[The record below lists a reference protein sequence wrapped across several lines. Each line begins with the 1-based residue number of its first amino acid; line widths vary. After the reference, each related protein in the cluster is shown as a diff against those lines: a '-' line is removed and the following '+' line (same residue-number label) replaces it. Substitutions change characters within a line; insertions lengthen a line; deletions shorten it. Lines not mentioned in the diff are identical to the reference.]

1 MLSLVIAMILGAAT
15 PPTPPPPPTPPAGM
29 HSFNSQTDTL
39 VDVKPGTSLEL
50 SNFGGQIDVKA
61 WRKNVVKVA
70 ARHSRRVHIEIEEV
84 PEALNIRAVG
94 YRMVPSAV
102 DYQIVVPE
110 WMPLNLSGM
119 HTDISIDGIKAA
131 VKAGT
136 VSGGIRLRGG
146 RGELDLSSVEGVVEV
161 EDADG
166 ALQLSSV
173 NEAVR
178 VARCLGEISAQ
189 SVNGPIVLDA
199 LSSRSVEAETVNG
212 EVFFDGAILA
222 DGEYRF
228 TSHNGDIVVGIAP
241 GTNADVSVST
251 FNGGFE
257 SSFPVQLSE
266 TRRGRCFNFMLGS
279 GGAKLDLESFGGS
292 IQLRRRGAAHPKE

>member
-1 MLSLVIAMILGAAT
+1 MLSLFTAVIIAAT
-15 PPTPPPPPTPPAGM
+15 PAPPAPPMPPPPPEIPAV
-29 HSFNSQTDTL
+29 SFQTDTL
-39 VDVKPGTSLEL
+39 VDVQPGTSLEL
-50 SNFGGQIDVKA
+50 SNFGGLIDVKA
-61 WRKNVVKVA
+61 WRKNRVRVA
-70 ARHSRRVHIEIEEV
+70 ARHSRRMRIEIEEGD
-84 PEALNIRAVG
+84 EALIIRAVG
-94 YRMVPSAV
+94 FRMMPSTV
-102 DYQIVVPE
+102 DYHIVVPE

-119 HTDISIDGIKAA
+119 HTDISIEGIKAA

-146 RGELDLSSVEGVVEV
+146 RGELDLNSVEGIVQV

-166 ALQLSSV
+166 VLRLSSV
-173 NEAVR
+173 NEAVK
-178 VARCLGEISAQ
+178 VARCMGEISAQ
-189 SVNGPIVLDA
+189 SVNGPIVLDG

-212 EVFFDGAILA
+212 EVLFDGAILA

-228 TSHNGDIVVGIAP
+228 ASHNGDIVVGIAP
-241 GTNADVSVST
+241 GTNANVSVST

-266 TRRGRCFNFMLGS
+266 TRRGRCFSFVLGN

-292 IQLRRRGAAHPKE
+292 IQLRRRGAARPKE

>member
-1 MLSLVIAMILGAAT
+1 
-15 PPTPPPPPTPPAGM
+15 
-29 HSFNSQTDTL
+29 
-39 VDVKPGTSLEL
+39 
-50 SNFGGQIDVKA
+50 
-61 WRKNVVKVA
+61 VA
-70 ARHSRRVHIEIEEV
+70 ARHSRRVHIEIDQA
-84 PEALNIRAVG
+84 PETISIRAVG

-119 HTDISIDGIKAA
+119 HTDISIDGSRAA

-136 VSGGIRLRGG
+136 VSGAIHLRGG
-146 RGELDLSSVEGVVEV
+146 RGELDLNSVEGIVDV

-166 ALQLSSV
+166 VLQLSSV

-212 EVFFDGAILA
+212 EVYFDGVLQV

-228 TSHNGDIVVGIAP
+228 ASHNGDIVVAIAP
-241 GTNADVSVST
+241 GTNANVSIST
-251 FNGGFE
+251 FNGDFD

-266 TRRGRCFNFMLGS
+266 TRRGRCFNFTMGS
-279 GGAKLDLESFGGS
+279 GGAKLNLESFGGS
-292 IQLRRRGAAHPKE
+292 IQLRRRGAARPKE

>member
-1 MLSLVIAMILGAAT
+1 MLSLITATIIAV
-15 PPTPPPPPTPPAGM
+15 TPPAPPAPPAP
-29 HSFNSQTDTL
+29 HSGHMPSYNSQTDTL
-39 VDVKPGTSLEL
+39 VDVQPGTSLEL

-70 ARHSRRVHIEIEEV
+70 ARHSRRVRIEIEGSD
-84 PEALNIRAVG
+84 EALSIRAVG
-94 YRMVPSAV
+94 YRAMPAAV
-102 DYQIVVPE
+102 DFQIVVPE

-146 RGELDLSSVEGVVEV
+146 RGDLDLNSVEGMVEV
-161 EDADG
+161 EDAEG
-166 ALQLSSV
+166 VLQLSSV

-189 SVNGPIVLDA
+189 SVNGPIVLDG

-228 TSHNGDIVVGIAP
+228 ASHNGDIGVGIAQS
-241 GTNADVSVST
+241 TNANVSVST

-257 SSFPVQLSE
+257 STFPVQLSE
-266 TRRGRCFNFMLGS
+266 TRRGRCFNFVLGN
-279 GGAKLDLESFGGS
+279 GGARLDLESFGGS
-292 IQLRRRGAAHPKE
+292 IQLRRRGAARPKE